1 VALVDFHILD
11 PDVLQRGVPHDAYR
25 EIRRREP
32 VYWQEL
38 PEGAGYW
45 ALSKHA
51 DVQRVS
57 RDPATFS
64 ANARGVNLVD
74 DIHDLPT
81 LLSLDPPEHTEMRR
95 RVLYAFTPKV
105 VRSLEPRMRE
115 IVRRALDRATDLRE
129 CDFVR
134 DLAAPLPLEVI
145 GDILGVPAADRAMV
159 GRWAD
164 TLAGSADP
172 EVGAGL
178 EGKGPNQ
185 AALEFGTYAFQ
196 LGQKRAD
203 RGEREGHDL
212 ISVLLDAE
220 LDGTQVDLPTFAG
233 LFVQIAIAGN
243 ETTRSLLSGGYLELM
258 RRPRDCAALAADP
271 SLVPAAVEEMLRW
284 VSPVHYFRR
293 TATRD
298 VVVRGQEIAAGDRV
312 VMLYASRGVR
322 LRRALLPRRG
332 ARPPR
337 GARLHRGVLPAFR
350 RDRAGRRRRAATL
363 ERAQLDQA
371 HARARLAAL
380 NVGRSRGAVARR
392 NAKLMCRNIKT
403 LFNFEPPANDDEIR
417 AASLQFV
424 RKLSGF
430 NKPSKANEAAFDRA
444 VEDVSRAARDLL
456 ASLVTKAPPRSREVE
471 AAKARSRA
479 AARFG

>member
-312 VMLYASRGVR
+312 VMLYASANRDEEVFREPDTFDIRRDPNPHVAFGFGEHFCLGAALGRLEARVFIEEFFQRFAAIELVGDVER
-322 LRRALLPRRG
+322 LRSNELNSIERRS
-332 ARPPR
+332 
-337 GARLHRGVLPAFR
+337 V
-350 RDRAGRRRRAATL
+350 
-363 ERAQLDQA
+363 
-371 HARARLAAL
+371 
-380 NVGRSRGAVARR
+380 SRGR
-392 NAKLMCRNIKT
+392 CQ
-403 LFNFEPPANDDEIR
+403 EE
-417 AASLQFV
+417 
-424 RKLSGF
+424 G
-430 NKPSKANEAAFDRA
+430 
-444 VEDVSRAARDLL
+444 
-456 ASLVTKAPPRSREVE
+456 
-471 AAKARSRA
+471 
-479 AARFG
+479 